1 MNFNKLR
8 SISSWG
14 ILVAIVSFASC
25 TDKCL
30 DDLGSNLNEQTFNT
44 FDFSTTKDE
53 ISINVSYA
61 GCGIEVPVFFEIYDE
76 DPVVWN
82 ETGSGHKLKED
93 VKPIF
98 SSYTNEKCVYNG
110 TISLPAYIN
119 KVWVYSPSFFA
130 KTVMEADIV
139 DNTITV
145 SDTDDAIATKAAT
158 RSSVEDGYCYM
169 SRTDVPQQYQLGKR
183 WKEWLGTYDGNGNV
197 NYVYTGKDLVPD
209 VSVFTQHSQIINEG
223 VTSCPQKYR
232 NAADLE
238 LVKPAEVVITFLGG
252 NTCWNSSLGYYYYKV
267 GQEPKTL
274 DEANVIMIFPNTQ
287 DGQWSKTTIDSER
300 QKAGVKRMTSVKLK
314 YFPNIANDS
323 QEGATDIFPAGYK
336 VGLILATN
344 SWSKRLQYEKN
355 SAKSYLNEN
364 RYYRSAT
371 LKNLSVRQNGKSTDL
386 PVVATYFTK
395 DKEFLVASFE
405 DDYKFEDNMGHD
417 QNFSD
422 VVLAIGTNPVAAVSD
437 DVATLDERLN
447 SDGSSY
453 VVNHET
459 LKGTYLFE
467 DLWPESGDF
476 DMNDACVEFVQGS
489 CRDKWNDTY
498 GETFSFKVR
507 QNYATK
513 KNGIA
518 FRLIGG
524 KRAAV
529 NNKFNEIANK
539 FEYGYH
545 VPYDVK
551 LYIGGKEA
559 TGELEYDKENQIYY
573 VIPDTKK
580 NPGVVYT
587 VEFIHVPEG
596 APLHY
601 ESYYKKYISQVDV
614 FLYRKEGGMNWEVH
628 TSGMEPT
635 PLMNTKYFGTGDDH
649 SIPEQGIYYV
659 REGNYP
665 FGLFLSGQQID
676 KMSQLFEID
685 NEGIPLDRLY
695 PGYAEWVNSQGAYQ
709 AGWYKW

>member
-1 MNFNKLR
+1 
-8 SISSWG
+8 
-14 ILVAIVSFASC
+14 
-25 TDKCL
+25 
-30 DDLGSNLNEQTFNT
+30 
-44 FDFSTTKDE
+44 
-53 ISINVSYA
+53 
-61 GCGIEVPVFFEIYDE
+61 
-76 DPVVWN
+76 
-82 ETGSGHKLKED
+82 
-93 VKPIF
+93 
-98 SSYTNEKCVYNG
+98 
-110 TISLPAYIN
+110 
-119 KVWVYSPSFFA
+119 
-130 KTVMEADIV
+130 
-139 DNTITV
+139 
-145 SDTDDAIATKAAT
+145 
-158 RSSVEDGYCYM
+158 
-169 SRTDVPQQYQLGKR
+169 
-183 WKEWLGTYDGNGNV
+183 
-197 NYVYTGKDLVPD
+197 
-209 VSVFTQHSQIINEG
+209 
-223 VTSCPQKYR
+223 
-232 NAADLE
+232 
-238 LVKPAEVVITFLGG
+238 
-252 NTCWNSSLGYYYYKV
+252 
-267 GQEPKTL
+267 
-274 DEANVIMIFPNTQ
+274 
-287 DGQWSKTTIDSER
+287 
-300 QKAGVKRMTSVKLK
+300 MTSVKLK

-371 LKNLSVRQNGKSTDL
+371 LKNLSVRQNGNSTDL

-405 DDYKFEDNMGHD
+405 DDYKFEDNKGHD

-422 VVLAIGTNPVAAVSD
+422 VVLAIGTNPVAAFS
-437 DVATLDERLN
+437 VATPDERLN
-447 SDGSSY
+447 SDGTSY
-453 VVNHET
+453 VKNHET

-489 CRDKWNDTY
+489 CRDMWNDTY

-676 KMSQLFEID
+676 KMSKLFEID
-685 NEGIPLDRLY
+685 NEGTPLDRLY